1 MIFNRYKFICIILFL
16 FSEHIFKAKF
26 FFYQTCKEHS
36 SDNPPVNNQ
45 NTVTIWCLFRKC
57 EVGDGDI
64 KRVTIKDVG
73 RDYGSGS
80 VAGKELSL
88 FGEDDSEEKA
98 ELSPKESLFS
108 RDFMVG
114 QVLLLKNEQHV

>member
-1 MIFNRYKFICIILFL
+1 M
-16 FSEHIFKAKF
+16 
-26 FFYQTCKEHS
+26 
-36 SDNPPVNNQ
+36 
-45 NTVTIWCLFRKC
+45 TIWRLFRKC

-108 RDFMVG
+108 RDFKVG
-114 QVLLLKNEQHV
+114 HVFF